1 MGRRSPQ
8 LLEFGPINL
17 VRHITSCSR
26 VSCEDEKVLTRLVR
40 ANLPM
45 INIFIRL
52 ANPLCSVDEAKAA
65 RKLLKYNL
73 MRHITSCPRFSEE
86 GEEFAMPKHHHSHRT
101 VENKRRHF
109 EKTLSFISRS
119 AW

>member
-8 LLEFGPINL
+8 LFEFGPINL

-73 MRHITSCPRFSEE
+73 MRHITSCSRFSEE
-86 GEEFAMPKHHHSHRT
+86 GEEFAIPH
-101 VENKRRHF
+101 
-109 EKTLSFISRS
+109 
-119 AW
+119 A